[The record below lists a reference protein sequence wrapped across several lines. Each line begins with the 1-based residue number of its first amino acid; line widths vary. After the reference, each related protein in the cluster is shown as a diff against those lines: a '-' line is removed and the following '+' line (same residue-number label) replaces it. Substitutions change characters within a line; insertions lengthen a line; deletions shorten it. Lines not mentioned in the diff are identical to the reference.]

1 MLSVAHVSSLGLILD
16 SSLSHTPRPVPGHS
30 PEPLFTVDPAGARAH
45 LTTSSGAASVR
56 AARTRTR
63 TVTAVSTF
71 APPAPQSA
79 FHPAPALILS
89 CHLLKTLQ
97 QLLVTPSKRHSPQ
110 GPTSL
115 CVTSPPLPD
124 LSPGPT
130 SPGAL
135 VTHSPEYLSVSPPP
149 GLSHTCSSLCPEG
162 PSPQGPHGLCFPSS
176 QSPMDRV

>member
-1 MLSVAHVSSLGLILD
+1 MD
-16 SSLSHTPRPVPGHS
+16 SSLTPLSHIPHVQSQGTARSPSSQWILPGPEHISPPPVVPPPSGLHELERGPCHGCFYPRTPC
-30 PEPLFTVDPAGARAH
+30 
-45 LTTSSGAASVR
+45 
-56 AARTRTR
+56 
-63 TVTAVSTF
+63 
-71 APPAPQSA
+71 PPSA

-135 VTHSPEYLSVSPPP
+135 VTHSPEHLSVSPPP